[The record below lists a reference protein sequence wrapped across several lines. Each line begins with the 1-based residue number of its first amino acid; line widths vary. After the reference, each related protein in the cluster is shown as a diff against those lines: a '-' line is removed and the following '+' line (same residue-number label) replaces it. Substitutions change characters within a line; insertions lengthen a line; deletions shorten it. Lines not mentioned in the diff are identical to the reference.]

1 MFQVKDQYSTLYP
14 VLRTS
19 RSREALKNLSTDDFQ
34 FSTWRLNLFGKMS
47 TFHAWDTMLA
57 VRSEILG
64 VCCNWRPGCPPH
76 WSHPATMSASLVNY
90 PATSTNRLHTVI
102 SVIQTQTVTALNLLT
117 VPANFKNLKARW
129 LNLQSRFLFNDK

>member
-76 WSHPATMSASLVNY
+76 WSHPAT
-90 PATSTNRLHTVI
+90 STNRLHTAI
-102 SVIQTQTVTALNLLT
+102 SVIQTHTATALNILT
-117 VPANFKNLKARW
+117 VPENFKNVKAHW
-129 LNLQSRFLFNDK
+129 LNLQSQFLLNDK